1 MKRAVFLD
9 RDGVLNRAVLV
20 DGVPR
25 PPSSIYEVE
34 ILEGAREA
42 IQILQQRDYVPVVV
56 TNQPDVA
63 RGVVSEGHANGINS
77 FVGKQTNLKH
87 FYSCFHDDSDFCIC
101 RKPLPGLI
109 QRAAREL
116 NLEISASY
124 LVGDRW
130 RDIEAGQAA
139 GCRSFFID
147 YSYPEKTPSPP
158 FTRVLSLLEAVQ
170 IITGGSDGTNQGF
183 AKS

>member
-20 DGVPR
+20 DGAPK
-25 PPSSIYEVE
+25 PPTSIAEVE
-34 ILEGAREA
+34 ILDGVCEA
-42 IQILQQRDYVPVVV
+42 IQILKRNEFLPVVV

-63 RGVVSEGHANGINS
+63 RGLASKNQTNAINS
-77 FVGKQTNLKH
+77 FIGKCVSIEF
-87 FYSCFHDDSDFCIC
+87 FYTCFHDESDFCVC

-109 QRAAREL
+109 HLAAVDL
-116 NLEISASY
+116 NIDVTTSF

-130 RDIEAGQAA
+130 RDIEAAQAA

-147 YSYPEKTPSPP
+147 YSYPEKTPSLP
-158 FTRVLSLLEAVQ
+158 FTRVLSLLQAVQ
-170 IITGGSDGTNQGF
+170 IIVGGKYG
-183 AKS
+183 A